1 MLKKLKE
8 IFGFPTDQEKAA
20 AKEETKIEVKPVQ
33 AADNIFA
40 FPTSDKPEV
49 EDKPKV
55 KRTPKPKAVA
65 AEKTPAKKPASKKPA
80 TKKAAPKVE
89 AAAPKRTRKPKAV

>member
-8 IFGFPTDQEKAA
+8 LFGFPTEQEKAA
-20 AKEETKIEVKPVQ
+20 AKVEEKTVITTNQV
-33 AADNIFA
+33 ADNVFT

-65 AEKTPAKKPASKKPA
+65 AEKAPTKKPAAKKPA
-80 TKKAAPKVE
+80 TKKAAPKLE
-89 AAAPKRTRKPKAV
+89 AAVPKRTRRPKAV

>member
-8 IFGFPTDQEKAA
+8 IFGFPTEQEKAA
-20 AKEETKIEVKPVQ
+20 AKEEVKSVPAPV
-33 AADNIFA
+33 ADNIFA

-49 EDKPKV
+49 EAKPKA
-55 KRTPKPKAVA
+55 KRTPKPKVV
-65 AEKTPAKKPASKKPA
+65 AEKAPV
-80 TKKAAPKVE
+80 KKAVKKTAPKVE